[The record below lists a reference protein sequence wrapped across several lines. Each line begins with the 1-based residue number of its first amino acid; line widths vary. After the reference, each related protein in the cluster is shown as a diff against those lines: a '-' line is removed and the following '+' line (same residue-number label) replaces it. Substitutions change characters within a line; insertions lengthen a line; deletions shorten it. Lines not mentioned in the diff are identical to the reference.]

1 MLTMQAEQD
10 EKWMREALRL
20 AELGWGRTSP
30 NPLVGCL
37 IVRDGCVLSEGYHAA
52 AGFDHAE
59 RAAINQAR
67 QRGVSLD
74 GATLYV
80 NLEPCSHQ
88 GRTPPCADLIIE
100 SGIRTVVAAMSDPN
114 PRVAGQGFQKLQNT
128 GILLRIGVLAAEAQ
142 KLNEIFI
149 KYITTGLPFVLLKS
163 AISLDGKIATRTGN
177 SKWISG
183 EVSRQ
188 VVHHWRDR
196 VAGIMVG
203 KNTVLL
209 DNPSLTTRQDGQACQ
224 NPIRIIVA
232 SAGALPSDCRVF
244 QACAPGG
251 AILATTS
258 RMPAASRAAFERIGT
273 TVVCLDGEDGKVDLW
288 GLVRYLGL
296 RGLDSIMLEG
306 GGRLNEAFLQA
317 GLIDKIMLFMAPKII
332 GGGDA
337 VSCFNGL
344 GCDQLTDAVGL
355 DRMSINPCGEDWL
368 IEGYPQ
374 NTRGC

>member
-1 MLTMQAEQD
+1 MLTLQAEQD
-10 EKWMREALRL
+10 EKWMRKALQL
-20 AELGWGRTSP
+20 AERAWGRTSP
-30 NPLVGCL
+30 NPLVGCV
-37 IVRDGCVLSEGYHAA
+37 IVKDGDVLAEGYHSAP
-52 AGFDHAE
+52 GLDHAE

-67 QRGVSLD
+67 QNGVPLT

-80 NLEPCSHQ
+80 NLEPCSHH

-100 SGIRTVVAAMSDPN
+100 SGIGTVVAAISDPN
-114 PRVAGQGFQKLQNT
+114 PRVAGQGFRKLQNA
-128 GILLRIGVLAAEAQ
+128 GIRLRTGVLAAEAQ

-149 KYITTGLPFVLLKS
+149 KYITTGLPFILMKS

-209 DNPSLTTRQDGQACQ
+209 DNPSLTTRQDDQPCK

-232 SAGALPSDCRVF
+232 STGALPSDSRVF
-244 QACAPGG
+244 QACPPGG
-251 AILATTS
+251 VILATTS
-258 RMPAASRAAFERIGT
+258 RMPASSRTALERMGT
-273 TVVCLDGEDGKVDLW
+273 TVICLDGEDGKVDLW
-288 GLVRYLGL
+288 GLVRLLGL

-306 GGRLNEAFLQA
+306 GLQLNEAFLQA

-332 GGGDA
+332 GGCDA

-344 GCDQLTDAVGL
+344 GCDRLTDAVGL
-355 DRMSINPCGEDWL
+355 DRMTITPCGDDWL

-374 NTRGC
+374 NTKGC